1 MAEHDYVIANQNGA
15 NTRSDLNNALAAIV
29 SNNSKASAPTTTYAY
44 MWWADTANDILK
56 QRNGADSA
64 WISILTLSTGA
75 PLATIAN
82 FTSTGID
89 DNATSTAI
97 TIDASENVT
106 LTGTVNGL
114 EINTTATSNLGLGT
128 GAVDS
133 ITTGD
138 FNVGVGDGALF
149 SNTTASNNTSVGANS
164 LFSNTTGIG
173 NTAFGKSALYYNT
186 TGTYNAA
193 VGQALH
199 SNTTGSSNTA
209 MGWGASHFNTTGS
222 ENAAFGRDA
231 LQVNTTGSYNTGL
244 GRSALYYNTTG
255 ANNTALGYLAGD
267 NITTGSSN
275 IIIGASVAA
284 PSATAS
290 NQLNIG
296 NTIYGNTST
305 GTISIGTTTANGL
318 LNLTD
323 NDAGDGGTIASFHG
337 TDGNQSFYIKNY
349 LCGSDED
356 RVGVQWDNQG
366 ILNQNMWCDDTGDI
380 RVSGSNPTADNSG
393 TVVGTQTFTGT
404 HIYKSSDDTLVT
416 GEAVKL
422 VARKLVRCTTA
433 KDPTCIGIF
442 IGKSDKIVDSF
453 GDACTYDYWNDE
465 TELVEVKNT
474 GVGYPYAIASLGDT
488 IANISGTKLEG
499 VLVDSA
505 VSAGDLLCTSITAGL
520 LTKQDDDIV
529 HSYTVAKAGE
539 DGDALAPV
547 YSYIYCG

>member
-1 MAEHDYVIANQNGA
+1 MGYLGRSPTPSPIDSSDIPAN
-15 NTRSDLNNALAAIV
+15 S
-29 SNNSKASAPTTTYAY
+29 
-44 MWWADTANDILK
+44 
-56 QRNGADSA
+56 
-64 WISILTLSTGA
+64 
-75 PLATIAN
+75 
-82 FTSTGID
+82 
-89 DNATSTAI
+89 
-97 TIDASENVT
+97 IDASKIIDGAIAVADIADDAIT
-106 LTGTVNGL
+106 PAK
-114 EINTTATSNLGLGT
+114 ISIMQSTATSNLGLGT

-138 FNVGVGDGALF
+138 YNVGVGDNALTALTSGEKNTAIGF
-149 SNTTASNNTSVGANS
+149 NALTANTTASNNTAVGMRVLDA
-164 LFSNTTGIG
+164 NTTGQ
-173 NTAFGKSALYYNT
+173 N
-186 TGTYNAA
+186 
-193 VGQALH
+193 
-199 SNTTGSSNTA
+199 
-209 MGWGASHFNTTGS
+209 
-222 ENAAFGRDA
+222 
-231 LQVNTTGSYNTGL
+231 NTGL
-244 GRSALYYNTTG
+244 GADALGANTTG
-255 ANNTALGYLAGD
+255 ANNTANGYQSLYFNTTGANNTANGYQSLYSNTTGANNTAVGRVALLLNSSGNNNTALGYAAGD

-275 IIIGASVAA
+275 IIIGSGVDA